1 MFVVLWTIKWG
12 ARFTCYFTAQ
22 AGVPLGLPQAFLY
35 LSFLAFMAEQ
45 TELVKAKR
53 SLHDVSLSV
62 AKPLTN

>member
-22 AGVPLGLPQAFLY
+22 AGVPLGLPQAFL
-35 LSFLAFMAEQ
+35 SVLAFMAEQ
-45 TELVKAKR
+45 NELVKAKR